1 MLLPCRAHSV
11 CPCGFYYLLLI
22 FQLHIFYVGHKHVPR
37 RMGDAELRLEC
48 ITTFC
53 GVTPQGQNTGVSPGL
68 MVTASP

>member
-1 MLLPCRAHSV
+1 MLLPFRGAQCASLR
-11 CPCGFYYLLLI
+11 FYYLLLI
-22 FQLHIFYVGHKHVPR
+22 FQLHIFTSVTNMCPGAWV
-37 RMGDAELRLEC
+37 MQNSGLEC